1 MNELLKSLAC
11 SGSECLCW
19 ILVLFNI
26 FAVFYLVFCS
36 FWKVS
41 KLVKINGWVYS
52 GVLICTTIVVL
63 FFHTCIYTL
72 LATVF
77 TGMMLMAILSIIL
90 PQQEERSEKKDKVK
104 ASKPMG
110 AYVISETFD
119 GRFVFGLYDSKK
131 RKLADSTYSYD
142 SLETAKDEIDS
153 CRENGI
159 IAETEDRSG
168 LWIQEKYIPKFEVR
182 KCGEEY
188 EFSLYA
194 VEEDSV
200 IHSQRFGKIGSCLT
214 CLEKVKENIGSAVV
228 YMSVVKVSGDGYKK
242 WGLTGEPVEEESVVE
257 EPIVE
262 EPIVEEP
269 IAEEPV
275 IEEPVVEEPVEE
287 EPVVEES
294 VEEEPVEEEP
304 IVEEP
309 VEEEPVIEEPVVE
322 EEPIAEAPA
331 RPKKCIVGVVW
342 PESTESD
349 KVYRYHV
356 QGETVEVGDFV
367 KAPTFD
373 SFNQKD
379 VVRRARVV
387 KVEYYEDGDD
397 VVLPKKSIISVE
409 KKSV

>member
-1 MNELLKSLAC
+1 MNELLKSMAC
-11 SGSECLCW
+11 AGAECLCW

-52 GVLICTTIVVL
+52 GVLICTTIIVL

-90 PQQEERSEKKDKVK
+90 PQQGEQSEKKDKSK
-104 ASKPMG
+104 PNKPMG

-119 GRFVFGLYDSKK
+119 GRFVFGLYDYKR

-142 SLETAKDEIDS
+142 SIETAKDEIDS

-168 LWIQEKYIPKFEVR
+168 LWIQERYIPKFTIR

-188 EFSLYA
+188 EFLLYA

-200 IHSQRFGKIGSCLT
+200 IHSKRFGKIGSCLA
-214 CLEKVKENIGSAVV
+214 CLEKVKANIGSAEV
-228 YMSVVKVSGDGYKK
+228 YMSVVKISGDSYKK
-242 WGLTGEPVEEESVVE
+242 WCLTEESVEE
-257 EPIVE
+257 EPIV
-262 EPIVEEP
+262 
-269 IAEEPV
+269 
-275 IEEPVVEEPVEE
+275 E

-294 VEEEPVEEEP
+294 VEEEPIIEESVAEEEL
-304 IVEEP
+304 IAEEP
-309 VEEEPVIEEPVVE
+309 
-322 EEPIAEAPA
+322 AC
-331 RPKKCIVGVVW
+331 PKKCIVGVVW
-342 PESTESD
+342 PENTESN

-356 QGETVEVGDFV
+356 QGETVEVGDIV
-367 KAPTFD
+367 TAPTFD
-373 SFNQKD
+373 LFNQKE
-379 VVRRARVV
+379 VVRKARVIN
-387 KVEYYEDGDD
+387 VEYYEDGDN